1 MFIYTNMLTTTYL
14 KEGMKLLNKNIN
26 NEAIENEISS
36 VTHFPVSFSIFSM
49 ARSHQRIAGQLL
61 REAGLY
67 PGQELVLMQLW
78 HRDSQSQNSL
88 SRSLRLDHSTI
99 AKSVR
104 RLEDVG
110 LVTCSRSQKDKRV
123 TIVSLT
129 QTGREVEPRVIQA
142 WSKLEEIT
150 TIVLNDEEKIQFLAL
165 AQKIAASLET

>member
-1 MFIYTNMLTTTYL
+1 
-14 KEGMKLLNKNIN
+14 MKKNNN
-26 NEAIENEISS
+26 NEAMDNEISA
-36 VTHFPVSFSIFSM
+36 VTQFPVSFSIFSM
-49 ARSHQRIAGQLL
+49 ARSHHKIAGQLL

-78 HRDSQSQNSL
+78 HQDSQSQNSL

-104 RLEDVG
+104 RLEEAG
-110 LVTCSRSQKDKRV
+110 LVTCSRSQEDKRV

-129 QTGREVEPRVIQA
+129 QAGREFEPKVIEA

-150 TIVLNDEEKIQFLAL
+150 TQVLNDEEKMQFVAL
-165 AQKIAASLET
+165 AQKIAASLEA